1 MDSIEQLREIYWD
14 LDLPLRRRIEAA
26 AICIQYQGFG
36 EAFDFLKRVG
46 SEPEVAPSLRI
57 LALKYTAQY
66 ETRRKPPPT
75 PHARDSVYKDVGAM
89 LIRKTRENK
98 ERQERERQREAR
110 GLRVIEGDPVA

>member
-1 MDSIEQLREIYWD
+1 LKQQAPSTFPHSPIPQWTRQMDSIEQLREIYWD
-14 LDLPLRRRIEAA
+14 LALPLRRRIEAA

-75 PHARDSVYKDVGAM
+75 PMARD
-89 LIRKTRENK
+89 
-98 ERQERERQREAR
+98 
-110 GLRVIEGDPVA
+110 